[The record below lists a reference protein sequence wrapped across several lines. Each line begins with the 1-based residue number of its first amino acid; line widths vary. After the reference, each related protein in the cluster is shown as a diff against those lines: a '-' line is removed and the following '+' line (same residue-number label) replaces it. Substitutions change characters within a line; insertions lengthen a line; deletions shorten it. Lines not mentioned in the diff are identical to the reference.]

1 MLGASTFPLEAYS
14 EASTWKTTK
23 PDGGSIIIY
32 SDLQHNLDTGLS
44 QATSHSKKASD
55 LENILVL
62 V

>member
-23 PDGGSIIIY
+23 PDGGSVIIY

-44 QATSHSKKASD
+44 
-55 LENILVL
+55 
-62 V
+62 